1 MGTKVNL
8 VVDQGTTFETTIN
21 LTDDDGD
28 LVNLTGYS
36 GAGQV
41 RKHYTSSNATN
52 MTITLG
58 GANGTVTMGM
68 SANTTSSLTAG
79 RYVYDVE
86 LIDTSGDVSR
96 IFEGIITV
104 TPQVTR

>member
-8 VVDQGTTFETTIN
+8 LIDQGSTFSTTID
-21 LTDDDGD
+21 LTDDEGN
-28 LVNLTGYS
+28 LVNLTSYT
-36 GAGQV
+36 GAGQI

-52 MTITLG
+52 LTVTLG
-58 GANGTVTMGM
+58 GANGTVTLGL
-68 SANTTSSLTAG
+68 SANATANLVAG

-86 LIDTSGDVSR
+86 LTQPSGDVTR
-96 IFEGIITV
+96 IFEGIVTV

>member
-68 SANTTSSLTAG
+68 SANTTASLTSG

-86 LIDTSGDVSR
+86 LTDPSGDVSR